1 MTPKPGD
8 ELAPRRPRV
17 QLRWAFSVKAQ
28 TVLSAV
34 IVLGVALSLAS
45 FLLVVELSHAQVGG
59 IDQSLRLELASVS
72 TIARNGTLPQ
82 PLQIASQETSFI
94 QVVDA
99 HGRVIASS
107 AGLVGESRISAVNP
121 GNATVFFTRD
131 QLPIGS
137 GERFRVSAETIST
150 PAGKMTVY
158 VGESLVV
165 VDRSIHDVVLALL
178 LASPILLVIVGLMV
192 WWLVRRAL
200 MPVEAIRSEV
210 EVISG
215 SELGRRV
222 AEPVVHDEIGRLATT
237 MNHMLERL
245 EKASSRQKSFVA
257 DASHELRSPLAAA
270 QTELEVSLTHVEST
284 DWPESARAALGELE
298 RVRRIVD
305 DLSLLAKYD
314 EDEMPAAALP
324 VDLEEIVMGQCSRL
338 RKMFPIAVDT
348 AQVSGARVSGDEEQ
362 LGRAVWNLL
371 DNAQRHARQRV
382 SVSLTSLDG
391 HAVLRVADD
400 GPGVKLEDRN
410 RIFERFVRS
419 DSVRSRV
426 DGGSGLGLAIVT
438 AIVAA
443 HHGSIE
449 VEDVNPGAEFI
460 VRLPLSA

>member
-1 MTPKPGD
+1 MTPKTEHDG
-8 ELAPRRPRV
+8 LIRRSRGP
-17 QLRWAFSVKAQ
+17 LRWTVSVKAK

-34 IVLGVALSLAS
+34 VVLGIALSLAS
-45 FLLVVELSHAQVGG
+45 FVLVAELSHAQLSGV
-59 IDQSLRLELASVS
+59 DQALRLELASLS
-72 TIARNGTLPQ
+72 SIARNGTLAQ

-99 HGRVIASS
+99 RGRVIASS
-107 AGLVGESRISAVNP
+107 ASLVGESRILTVNP
-121 GNATVFFTRD
+121 GSATVFFTRD
-131 QLPIGS
+131 KLPIGS
-137 GERFRVSAETIST
+137 GERYRVAAETITT

-165 VDRSIHDVVLALL
+165 VDRSIHDVVLGLL
-178 LASPILLVIVGLMV
+178 LADPFLLVIVGLLV
-192 WWLVRRAL
+192 WWLVRKAL

-222 AEPVVHDEIGRLATT
+222 AEPAVRDEIGRLATT
-237 MNHMLERL
+237 MNRMLERL

-270 QTELEVSLTHVEST
+270 QTELEVSLTHVETT
-284 DWPESARAALGELE
+284 DWPESARTALGELE

-314 EDEMPAAALP
+314 EDELPAAMLP

-338 RKMFPIAVDT
+338 RKMFPVTVDT
-348 AQVSGARVSGDEEQ
+348 AQVSGARVSGDDEQ
-362 LGRAVWNLL
+362 LGRVVWNLL
-371 DNAQRHARQRV
+371 DNAQRHARLRV

-391 HAVLRVADD
+391 QAVLRVADD
-400 GPGVKLEDRN
+400 GAGVKPEDRT
-410 RIFERFVRS
+410 RIFERFVRT
-419 DSVRSRV
+419 DSVRARA
-426 DGGSGLGLAIVT
+426 DGGSGLGLAIV
-438 AIVAA
+438 AEIVVA

-449 VEDVNPGAEFI
+449 VEDANPGATFL
-460 VRLPLSA
+460 VRLPLNS